1 MALPR
6 LPALMSRGRFSK
18 VLWMAALV
26 PLFLAAVLPS
36 QVATLV
42 CRFTGAMMEAE
53 VCCPT
58 ADQGPPDL
66 QARLLDEGCCSRTI
80 IELPTLICDRRSEA
94 DRAQPH
100 LDQPVPFMFAAA
112 AATPF
117 GDPTGSIRR
126 ISALFRPPPIAIKQ
140 SLLI

>member
-1 MALPR
+1 MI
-6 LPALMSRGRFSK
+6 RGRLSK

-26 PLFLAAVLPS
+26 PLSLAAVLPS

-80 IELPTLICDRRSEA
+80 IELPTLVCARRAEA
-94 DRAQPH
+94 DQAR
-100 LDQPVPFMFAAA
+100 LDQPIVFVCAVAV
-112 AATPF
+112 ATPS
-117 GDPTGSIRR
+117 GDSIGSIRR
-126 ISALFRPPPIAIKQ
+126 ISALFRPPPIALKQ
-140 SLLI
+140 PLLI

>member
-1 MALPR
+1 M
-6 LPALMSRGRFSK
+6 MSRGRLSK
-18 VLWMAALV
+18 VLWVAALV

-36 QVATLV
+36 HIATLV

-80 IELPTLICDRRSEA
+80 TELPTLICDRRSEA

-100 LDQPVPFMFAAA
+100 AFQAVIFAFAARA
-112 AATPF
+112 STPF
-117 GDPTGSIRR
+117 GDATGSIRR
-126 ISALFRPPPIAIKQ
+126 IATPFRPPPIVLKQ